1 MLDITAI
8 TPDIHRVVVPFLDIF
23 TTVFV
28 VRTPAGALLFDT
40 ATYPEDADNYLIPAL
55 DELGVTAEE
64 LKYVFISHAHRDH
77 VGGLERFM
85 ELRPDTCIVTPNEGL
100 KEKFTGKSLFSPADG
115 DMLLDVL
122 RVVEIPGHTADAV
135 GLLDTRTGTL
145 LTGDGL
151 QVFGIYGSGNWGAN
165 IGLPMEHLAA
175 LERIRALTPAA
186 IYASHDYYP
195 CGNRACTSADV
206 ARYTYLCAAALHH
219 IRGFIAAHP
228 ELDNAA
234 LSALYNETTGLPKV
248 GSHVFGGMRRAM
260 EAGEI

>member
-1 MLDITAI
+1 M
-8 TPDIHRVVVPFLDIF
+8 
-23 TTVFV
+23 
-28 VRTPAGALLFDT
+28 
-40 ATYPEDADNYLIPAL
+40 
-55 DELGVTAEE
+55 
-64 LKYVFISHAHRDH
+64 
-77 VGGLERFM
+77 
-85 ELRPDTCIVTPNEGL
+85 
-100 KEKFTGKSLFSPADG
+100 
-115 DMLLDVL
+115 
-122 RVVEIPGHTADAV
+122 VEIPGHTADAV
-135 GLLDTRTGTL
+135 GLLDTRPGTL

-175 LERIRALTPAA
+175 LERIRALAPAA

-195 CGNRACTSADV
+195 CGNRACTPADV

>member
-28 VRTPAGALLFDT
+28 VKTPAGVLLFDT

-55 DELGVTAEE
+55 DELSVTAED

-77 VGGLERFM
+77 AGGLERFM
-85 ELRPDTCIVTPNEGL
+85 ELRPDTCIVTPNDGL
-100 KEKFTGKSLFSPADG
+100 KEKFAGKTLLSPVEG
-115 DMLLDVL
+115 DLLLDVL
-122 RVVEIPGHTADAV
+122 RVVEIPGHTPDAV

-165 IGLPMEHLAA
+165 ISYPAEHVAA
-175 LERIRALTPAA
+175 LERIRTLNPTA

-195 CGNRACTSADV
+195 CDNCACTPADV
-206 ARYTYLCAAALHH
+206 ARYLSLCAAALHN
-219 IRGFIAAHP
+219 IRGFICAHP
-228 ELDNAA
+228 ALDNAA
-234 LSALYNETTGLPKV
+234 LSALYNETSGLPKV
-248 GSHVFGGMRRAM
+248 GSHVFGGVRRAM
-260 EAGEI
+260 EAGTF